1 MEIVTRGFVNVFF
14 FFFFCDYLN
23 YLLPFT
29 VSVNRL
35 NNVNKAII
43 SVSHQITR
51 SRFSTTQSKLANLSA
66 IWNQTPGCPWCTST
80 TACGPRWKWWRRPQT
95 HWAWGP
101 TTSMPWASP
110 QRSWPRRSRSR
121 CLSWTSRM
129 TLTTSDKQLVS
140 LLFFYFLE

>member
-66 IWNQTPGCPWCTST
+66 I
-80 TACGPRWKWWRRPQT
+80 
-95 HWAWGP
+95 
-101 TTSMPWASP
+101 
-110 QRSWPRRSRSR
+110 
-121 CLSWTSRM
+121 
-129 TLTTSDKQLVS
+129 
-140 LLFFYFLE
+140 